1 MMGRSSTSVQIR
13 NVNSNNINQSAESK
27 QIDDDVVTVEISG

>member
-13 NVNSNNINQSAESK
+13 NVSNSNVDQSFESK
-27 QIDDDVVTVEISG
+27 KIDDEVVTVEISG